1 MKPFLMNFALQRKDS
16 GLKYELRYNDAIDAN
31 EIIQEV
37 HDAEVGTML
46 SQTTTRVNVEKPDS
60 FNLQDDQNGLFI
72 LLSKT
77 ITEVKP
83 EKPDVMGNDA
93 FMNALSTNTFTKSNG
108 EGSDKD

>member
-1 MKPFLMNFALQRKDS
+1 MKPFLMNFASQRKDI
-16 GLKYELRYNDAIDAN
+16 GLRYELRYNDALDAN

-37 HDAEVGTML
+37 PDSGVETLL

-72 LLSKT
+72 LLSRT

-83 EKPDVMGNDA
+83 EKADVMGNDA